1 MKEWEIKPCPYCGS
15 TDIDYGKCLTNKTRT
30 GKEFFVKCENCGTE
44 VNVSYNTFDETN
56 LALEMWNNAK
66 CACADEEKVSHG
78 EWLERKDNVFEC
90 SHCGYQFDNE
100 GYLHFFNYCP
110 CCGAKMDKEES
121 KMSDNLKY
129 DDNKPRLDLVPP
141 ELIEAVGIV
150 RTYGV
155 SKYGD
160 SESWK
165 QVEPYRYRAALMRH
179 ICLYIKE
186 PDGVDAESGLP
197 HLWHIAC
204 NVAFLIALNA
214 EKCPISDFKAKRV
227 NLSD

>member
-1 MKEWEIKPCPYCGS
+1 MAAIGGIS
-15 TDIDYGKCLTNKTRT
+15 MN
-30 GKEFFVKCENCGTE
+30 
-44 VNVSYNTFDETN
+44 
-56 LALEMWNNAK
+56 
-66 CACADEEKVSHG
+66 
-78 EWLERKDNVFEC
+78 DNFK
-90 SHCGYQFDNE
+90 F
-100 GYLHFFNYCP
+100 
-110 CCGAKMDKEES
+110 
-121 KMSDNLKY
+121 

-179 ICLYIKE
+179 ICLYLEE
-186 PDGVDAESGLP
+186 PDGVDKESGLP

-214 EKCPISDFKAKRV
+214 EKCPTNDFKANTV
-227 NLSD
+227 